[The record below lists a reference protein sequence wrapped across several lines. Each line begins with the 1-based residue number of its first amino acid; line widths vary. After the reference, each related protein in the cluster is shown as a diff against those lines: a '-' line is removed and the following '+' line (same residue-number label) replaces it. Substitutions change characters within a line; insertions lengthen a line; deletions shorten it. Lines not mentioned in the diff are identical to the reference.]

1 MAGEQDINGQGDD
14 LGELIGWLE
23 DERTKDL
30 VDLINRAAK
39 GEPVDEAADRYKARY
54 RHSGSVDKLSDM
66 FDSLQQQ
73 HDSNTTIR
81 LCAIYRQLE
90 QCHGEITKL
99 RDEFLELQEHSAES
113 CAAETDSIRQ
123 LAGMLGKIDDIAR
136 TFRERVLSSTNPEP
150 EAYEG
155 RLRIIGL

>member
-1 MAGEQDINGQGDD
+1 MAGEQDKKQQGDD

-39 GEPVDEAADRYKARY
+39 GEPVVEAAERYKARY

-81 LCAIYRQLE
+81 LCAINRQLE
-90 QCHGEITKL
+90 QCHGELAKL
-99 RDEFLELQEHSAES
+99 RDEFLELQENSAES
-113 CAAETDSIRQ
+113 CAAETENIRQ
-123 LAGMLGKIDDIAR
+123 LAGMLVEINDIAHS
-136 TFRERVLSSTNPEP
+136 FRERLLSITNREP
-150 EAYEG
+150 EAVQ
-155 RLRIIGL
+155 